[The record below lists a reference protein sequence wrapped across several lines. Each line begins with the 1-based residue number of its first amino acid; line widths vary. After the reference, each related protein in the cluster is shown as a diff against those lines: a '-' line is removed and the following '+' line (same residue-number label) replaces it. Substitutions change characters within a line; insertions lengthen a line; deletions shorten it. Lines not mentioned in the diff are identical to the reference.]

1 MNVARRSLKMQ
12 IEKWFGSVSG
22 EALRITRLRA
32 SNGGRARCVI
42 VESRRANESRTI
54 VFFLH
59 GNGSWHVYPPRASF
73 LSIGAQSRA
82 A

>member
-1 MNVARRSLKMQ
+1 MQ

-32 SNGGRARCVI
+32 SNGGRGRCVI
-42 VESRRANESRTI
+42 VESMQPNESRTI

-59 GNGSWHVYPPRASF
+59 GNRSWHVYPPQASF
-73 LSIGAQSRA
+73 MSMGAQSRA